1 MQVQEK
7 QRRIVE
13 RLKTEWKFLLK
24 LGDTNKAYYDIDH
37 FESFQWLVSAELVH
51 ALFND
56 DMIVFEGLTK
66 QGEKLRDAL
75 HFYMDGK
82 TGMMPI
88 LLFDQKGFPVQVFI
102 TMEEAAEQ
110 LGMSKKKHPVLFGNG
125 RGKHFWATTEIHY
138 RVNMCAVQMQ
148 KKD

>member
-7 QRRIVE
+7 QQRIVE
-13 RLKTEWKFLLK
+13 RLKTEWRFLLK

-51 ALFND
+51 ALFD
-56 DMIVFEGLTK
+56 DEMIVFEGLTK

-110 LGMSKKKHPVLFGNG
+110 LGMSKKSTQFYLETGGGGISGQQLKFII
-125 RGKHFWATTEIHY
+125 E
-138 RVNMCAVQMQ
+138 
-148 KKD
+148 

>member
-7 QRRIVE
+7 QQRIVE
-13 RLKTEWKFLLK
+13 RLKTEWRFLLK

-51 ALFND
+51 ALFD
-56 DMIVFEGLTK
+56 DEMIVFEGLTK

-88 LLFDQKGFPVQVFI
+88 LLYDQKGFPVQVFI

-110 LGMSKKKHPVLFGNG
+110 LGMSKKSTQFYLETGGGSISGQQLKFII
-125 RGKHFWATTEIHY
+125 E
-138 RVNMCAVQMQ
+138 
-148 KKD
+148 